1 MFLLI
6 TEEIPQGKP
15 VIIRNVIDKSVILML
30 LSLLACKCIHTAVF
44 VIEQCPD
51 GIQIFVIVYIQ
62 MRITARVPEHSIL
75 ENGTKNLR
83 PSKPR
88 ILCNLRNGQILPQ
101 QMEAIHMIL
110 PDPVTQR
117 I

>member
-1 MFLLI
+1 
-6 TEEIPQGKP
+6 
-15 VIIRNVIDKSVILML
+15 ML

-88 ILCNLRNGQILPQ
+88 ILCNLRDGQILPQ

>member
-1 MFLLI
+1 
-6 TEEIPQGKP
+6 
-15 VIIRNVIDKSVILML
+15 
-30 LSLLACKCIHTAVF
+30 
-44 VIEQCPD
+44 
-51 GIQIFVIVYIQ
+51 